1 MFLLRGFLDFLTAIV
16 RRPKFLGM
24 TIIIVLASVLLIGI
38 YGTRVV
44 TNIPVYVVDHDN
56 STISR
61 TIRNFLAAGTDIQ
74 MMGAIDSMEEAQ
86 ELFMNGE
93 AAAIVYI
100 PKGLSENV
108 KTQQGGHVIT
118 YLDGANLLTARN
130 ADKAIQ
136 TVVKT
141 VSVGIGMIT
150 VQKAGLP
157 DYQLIGAL
165 QPINLDVDRPFNT
178 LTSYSDY
185 LLPVFLFF
193 NLSIF
198 IILLT
203 CGVFQEPIPD
213 KIKEHKIRKRWYYF
227 GRLLAVFILSFIG
240 GLLIYMYGLPRV
252 DIVLQSSPLMAL
264 SALAIFIIITQLLY
278 STINLTLPIGVA
290 MSLSYIIAMLSV
302 MFSGMTWPLEM
313 MPWYIH
319 GFATWIPLTPFLQ
332 SLQVFLYHDANWAD
346 LSQFLQMFLKQAI
359 LYTLLIFII
368 MRFKDIILFLKWC
381 FSKFKKISQ
390 PAPVAETAGIPVHV
404 AIEADHSENSANA
417 DKSIDSDSSDDEDSD
432 NEETPIDSDIS
443 DDEDTEDNSENIND
457 LENNDSSSEDD
468 SEDDAED
475 DSEDDSEKEVKS

>member
-1 MFLLRGFLDFLTAIV
+1 MFLLRGFFDFLTAIV

-44 TNIPVYVVDHDN
+44 TNIPVYVVDNDN
-56 STISR
+56 SAISR

-74 MMGAIDSMEEAQ
+74 MMGTIDSMDEAQ

-100 PKGLSENV
+100 PEGLSESV

-118 YLDGANLLTARN
+118 YLDGASLLTARN

-141 VSVGIGMIT
+141 VSTGIGMIT
-150 VQKAGLP
+150 IQKEGLP
-157 DYQLIGAL
+157 DYQLMGAL
-165 QPINLDVDRPFNT
+165 QPINLDVDKPFNT

-193 NLSIF
+193 NLSLF

-213 KIKEHKIRKRWYYF
+213 KVKEHKIRKRWYYV
-227 GRLLAVFILSFIG
+227 GRLIAIFILSFIG
-240 GLLIYMYGLPRV
+240 GIFIYLYGLPRI
-252 DIVLQSSPLMAL
+252 DIVLQSTPLMAL
-264 SALAIFIIITQLLY
+264 SALAIFIITTQLLY
-278 STINLTLPIGVA
+278 SAIHLTMPLGVA
-290 MSLSYIIAMLSV
+290 MSVSYIIAMLSV
-302 MFSGMTWPLEM
+302 MFSGTTWPLEM

-346 LSQFLQMFLKQAI
+346 LSQFMQMFLKQAI
-359 LYTLLIFII
+359 LYSLIIFIA
-368 MRFKDIILFLKWC
+368 MRFRDIILFLKWC
-381 FSKFKKISQ
+381 IRKIKHISS
-390 PAPVAETAGIPVHV
+390 PAPIAETAGMPVHV
-404 AIEADHSENSANA
+404 AI
-417 DKSIDSDSSDDEDSD
+417 DSDESSNDDEIVD
-432 NEETPIDSDIS
+432 NQ
-443 DDEDTEDNSENIND
+443 DNSENDEIVDNQ
-457 LENNDSSSEDD
+457 NDSENDIEDSD
-468 SEDDAED
+468 
-475 DSEDDSEKEVKS
+475 KEVKS